1 MLRNLGIG
9 LPPHPSNET
18 LSHIMCSRFLRLS
31 HLSLF
36 IQHSLPSLN
45 VPNHTDECVY
55 PLPQAVFRMYDN
67 ADLQF
72 APPVS
77 HYLMDDIIV

>member
-1 MLRNLGIG
+1 MVLDY
-9 LPPHPSNET
+9 PSPSNET
-18 LSHIMCSRFLRLS
+18 LSHIVCSKFLQHS
-31 HLSLF
+31 HQSLHLLF

-77 HYLMDDIIV
+77 HKTS